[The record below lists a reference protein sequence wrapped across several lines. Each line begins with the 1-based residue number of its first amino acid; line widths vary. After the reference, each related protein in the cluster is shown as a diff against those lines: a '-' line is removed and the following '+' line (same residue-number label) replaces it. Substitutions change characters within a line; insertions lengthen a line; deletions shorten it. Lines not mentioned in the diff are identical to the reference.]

1 MDKDIL
7 DMFNL
12 LIDKMDGME
21 KRLEEKLDEK
31 LEKKLDEKLDEKL
44 GQTERRIM
52 IYAENNIT
60 KRLDALADGYKQNY
74 EQNDITD
81 TRVDMLDDKVGTLE
95 DRVTLLEHAG

>member
-31 LEKKLDEKLDEKL
+31 LEKKLDEKL

-81 TRVDMLDDKVGTLE
+81 TRVDMLNDKVGTLE